1 MTRAV
6 NTKKAT
12 KKSKPVSK
20 TIAKATP
27 AKKTSKTVTKTPV
40 APKKVESVKTKKAN
54 ERTAAADKDQTLD
67 LCLLMDCTSS
77 MSSWIVRSKDT
88 LKEIIDAVKIQNP
101 GLNVRV
107 AFVGYRD
114 IKDSERFRIQ
124 ELTDDIELVKNF
136 ISKTEAS
143 GGADMPED
151 VQGGLNKALNL
162 SWMDHSIKQAFMICD
177 APGHGEDING
187 FKGFFGDDYP
197 NGSPDGF
204 KIQEQMKTFAAKN
217 INFTIVKV
225 NDSCDTMIKVM
236 QANYDNHNRTMNV
249 SDLAHAV

>member
-1 MTRAV
+1 MAKGTT
-6 NTKKAT
+6 TKKVAT
-12 KKSKPVSK
+12 TPKKAPK

-27 AKKTSKTVTKTPV
+27 VKKTL
-40 APKKVESVKTKKAN
+40 KKNEGKA
-54 ERTAAADKDQTLD
+54 DQDQTLD

-88 LKEIIDAVKIQNP
+88 LKEIIDSVKSQNP
-101 GLNVRV
+101 ALKVRV

-114 IKDSERFRIQ
+114 IRETHRFSIQ
-124 ELTDDIELVKNF
+124 EFSEDIELVKKF
-136 ISKTEAS
+136 ISSTQAE

-151 VQGGLNKALNL
+151 VQGGFNKALNL
-162 SWMDHSIKQAFMICD
+162 KWMDHSIKQAFMICD

-197 NGSPDGF
+197 NGSPEGF
-204 KIQEQMKTFAAKN
+204 KIQDQMKTFAAKN

-225 NDSCDTMIKVM
+225 NDSCDAMIQVM
-236 QANYDNHNRTMNV
+236 QANYDSHDRTLNV

>member
-1 MTRAV
+1 
-6 NTKKAT
+6 
-12 KKSKPVSK
+12 
-20 TIAKATP
+20 
-27 AKKTSKTVTKTPV
+27 
-40 APKKVESVKTKKAN
+40 
-54 ERTAAADKDQTLD
+54 
-67 LCLLMDCTSS
+67 MDCTSS
-77 MSSWIVRSKDT
+77 MSSWIARSKDT
-88 LKEIIDAVKIQNP
+88 LKEIIDTVKSQNT
-101 GLNVRV
+101 GLKVRV

-114 IKDSERFRIQ
+114 IKDSQRFTIQ
-124 ELTDDIELVKNF
+124 EFTEDIELVKKF
-136 ISKTEAS
+136 ISKTQAT

-162 SWMDHSIKQAFMICD
+162 KWIDHSIKQAFMICD
-177 APGHGEDING
+177 APGHGKDING
-187 FKGFFGDDYP
+187 FSGFGDDYP

-236 QANYDNHNRTMNV
+236 QANYDSPNHRMNV